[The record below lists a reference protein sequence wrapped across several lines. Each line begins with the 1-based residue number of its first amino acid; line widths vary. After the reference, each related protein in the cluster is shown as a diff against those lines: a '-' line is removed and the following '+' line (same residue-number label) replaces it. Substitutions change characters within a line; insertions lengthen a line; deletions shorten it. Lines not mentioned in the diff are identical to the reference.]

1 MNLPMPWLPV
11 AARLPVLV
19 LFVSMVACSSCQQAE
34 DPAQAGAVASTSQS
48 ESGAV
53 QDGGSVAEAGT
64 PEQASG
70 GQVETVFRF
79 EDDTGGGLGFTHVAG
94 RSPEK
99 FMPESMGGGVIIAD
113 FNRDASPDVLFLN
126 SGRFD
131 SNSDVNPAVHQLF
144 INDGKGTFID
154 RTSAWKLGNPGYGM
168 GGAVGDFDNDG
179 WADLYLT
186 TYDGTDRLLRNT
198 GTSFVD
204 VTQAS
209 GLTGDGRW
217 STSAGFFDMD
227 LDGDLDLYVVKYV
240 VYSRDTAIPCYQRGY
255 QVYCTP
261 VMFEPLPDRLYRNN
275 GDGTF
280 TDVSESAGIP
290 TNGKGLALAIGDI
303 DLDGDS
309 DLYVANDST
318 ANFLLINDGSGKFE
332 DKAGWLGVAYNS
344 FGKEEAGMG
353 VDFSDVNDDG
363 LSDIVCT
370 NFQSETTS
378 LYVQQP
384 KGFFIER
391 SAGLGIGQTT
401 RLRLSWG
408 IDFFDADND
417 GDEDLLMANGHIDT
431 DIHKYQTGVS
441 FAQLNTLYEKRDGR
455 FRDVTGGAGP
465 ALKSMQPSRGLATGD
480 LDSDGDIDFIV
491 VNNNTDAQVAHNVTQ
506 PLGNFVTLWLEGSES
521 NRSAIGTAVKANFGG
536 LSIRREVQGASS
548 YLSGPS
554 RLLHLGLGAAT
565 RIDELIIH
573 WPGGSNQ
580 VIRDLPAGAFYHL
593 IQGRDPVVIEPGE
606 NVIAPQ
612 VSARTALDSG

>member
-1 MNLPMPWLPV
+1 
-11 AARLPVLV
+11 
-19 LFVSMVACSSCQQAE
+19 
-34 DPAQAGAVASTSQS
+34 
-48 ESGAV
+48 
-53 QDGGSVAEAGT
+53 
-64 PEQASG
+64 
-70 GQVETVFRF
+70 
-79 EDDTGGGLGFTHVAG
+79 
-94 RSPEK
+94 
-99 FMPESMGGGVIIAD
+99 MGG
-113 FNRDASPDVLFLN
+113 
-126 SGRFD
+126 
-131 SNSDVNPAVHQLF
+131 
-144 INDGKGTFID
+144 T
-154 RTSAWKLGNPGYGM
+154 
-168 GGAVGDFDNDG
+168 VGDFDNDG
-179 WADLYLT
+179 WEDLYLT
-186 TYDGTDRLLRNT
+186 TFDGTDRLLRNT

-209 GLTGDGRW
+209 GLTSDGRW

-240 VYSRDTAIPCYQRGY
+240 VYSRATAIPCYQKGY

-261 VMFEPLPDRLYRNN
+261 LMFEPLPDRLYRNN

-280 TDVSESAGIP
+280 TDISESAGIP
-290 TNGKGLALAIGDI
+290 RNGKGLALAIGDI

-309 DLYVANDST
+309 DIYVANDST

-332 DKAGWLGVAYNS
+332 DKAGWLGAAYNS

-363 LSDIVCT
+363 LADIVCT

-378 LYVQQP
+378 IYVQQT

-431 DIHKYQTGVS
+431 DVHKYQTGVH
-441 FAQLNTLYEKRDGR
+441 FAQQNTIYEKRDGR
-455 FRDVTGGAGP
+455 FWDVTGGAGP
-465 ALKSMQPSRGLATGD
+465 ALKSTQPSRGLATGD

-491 VNNNTDAQVAHNVTQ
+491 VNNDTDAQVALNATQ
-506 PLGNFVTLWLEGSES
+506 PLGNFITLWLEGRES
-521 NRSAIGTAVKANFGG
+521 NRSAIGTVVEAKFGG
-536 LSIRREVQGASS
+536 PGLLREVRGSSS
-548 YLSGPS
+548 YLSGVG
-554 RLLHLGLGAAT
+554 RQLHLGLGAAT

-580 VIRDLPAGAFYHL
+580 VIRNLPAGAHYHL
-593 IQGRDPVVIEPGE
+593 IQGRNPMAIEPGE
-606 NVIAPQ
+606 SVIAPQ
-612 VSARTALDSG
+612 AR